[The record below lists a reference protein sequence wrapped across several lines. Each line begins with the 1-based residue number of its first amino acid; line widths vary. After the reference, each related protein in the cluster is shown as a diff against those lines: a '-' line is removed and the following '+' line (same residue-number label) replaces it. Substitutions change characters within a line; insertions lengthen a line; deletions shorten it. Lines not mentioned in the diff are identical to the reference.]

1 MMDKFRNRLSELM
14 VMTLKS
20 RDPNKLHAANRLKEC
35 KEMFTEYFEA
45 FNQAMTNGVINNV
58 SLAKLNNVAYKG
70 IIDGKIARELAKRT
84 GEGQKYME
92 GMADAVKFALEGMD
106 FKKLN
111 EEYKDKVEEFGHCAI
126 SYQTCIEALQ

>member
-1 MMDKFRNRLSELM
+1 MDKLRNRLSELM
-14 VMTLKS
+14 VMTLKN
-20 RDPNKLHAANRLKEC
+20 RDPKKMHGANRIKEC
-35 KEMFTEYFEA
+35 KGMFNEYFEA
-45 FNQAMTNGVINNV
+45 FNQGKTNGVINNV

-92 GMADAVKFALEGMD
+92 GMADAVKLALEGMD

-111 EEYKDKVEEFGHCAI
+111 EEYKDKIEEYGHCAI
-126 SYQTCIEALQ
+126 S